1 MTNANESAL
10 EDDFLLVHAYLDG
23 ELDPADALV
32 VGRKIAANPALSAEL
47 ECIKALRQT
56 VSELP
61 RRTLPPHLRS
71 RIDAAFGSKRQPARS
86 SWQALAASTLLAF
99 MLGGGS
105 TWLVLHPVASE
116 RTAEAVVDSHMRGLM
131 ASRPTDVA
139 SSEALV
145 QWPHPPGTPRR
156 RPCARW
162 ISVGWRARGC
172 HRQHSG
178 PHTRVWAPPTCDQ
191 PLGHPGS
198 WASRP
203 G

>member
-1 MTNANESAL
+1 MTNESVL

-23 ELDPADALV
+23 ELDPADTLV

-47 ECIKALRQT
+47 ERTKALRQT

-71 RIDAAFGSKRQPARS
+71 RVDAAFGFKRQPARS

-131 ASRPTDVA
+131 APRPTDVA
-139 SSEALV
+139 SS
-145 QWPHPPGTPRR
+145 
-156 RPCARW
+156 
-162 ISVGWRARGC
+162 
-172 HRQHSG
+172 
-178 PHTRVWAPPTCDQ
+178 
-191 PLGHPGS
+191 
-198 WASRP
+198 
-203 G
+203 